1 MVADRLAQAVRHQLG
16 LGRLLPLGDTPDGAW
31 LVERAAVGALRA
43 AASRAVP
50 NVRLGGLR
58 LALAAP
64 GEAGTPVVPAPVS
77 ALPPGPLRIEADFA
91 ATADAPLTSA
101 GELLRT
107 ALLRAAV
114 QELGLRVTEVD
125 LRVTD
130 LLDGADDGEAPS
142 GAGSGF
148 PARPRPAAHGPDGNG
163 HAPRPGETS
172 EAVGAAASPGAE
184 EHPPAPADR
193 PHATATAEA
202 VIAVPG
208 VTRLAPVLGSTFG
221 GVPGDGVSVMDH
233 DVPRPGRHL
242 QIQIA
247 VAEGVRALDVARAV
261 RQAAARAAAWDAPES
276 FTAPVT
282 VAVLVSAIDPAP
294 GPGGERRG

>member
-43 AASRAVP
+43 AASRTVP
-50 NVRLGGLR
+50 NVRLSGLR

-64 GEAGTPVVPAPVS
+64 DEAGTPAVPAPPS
-77 ALPPGPLRIEADFA
+77 ALPPGPLRIEAEFA

-101 GELLRT
+101 GEQLRT
-107 ALLRAAV
+107 ALLSAAGA
-114 QELGLRVTEVD
+114 ELGLRVSEVD

-130 LLDGADDGEAPS
+130 LLDGTDEEEAPPVA
-142 GAGSGF
+142 GGVVHGGSGF
-148 PARPRPAAHGPDGNG
+148 AAPGADGDG
-163 HAPRPGETS
+163 HSPRPGETT
-172 EAVGAAASPGAE
+172 EAVGTAVSPGTE

-193 PHATATAEA
+193 PHATAAAEA

-208 VTRLAPVLGSTFG
+208 VTRLAPVLGSALG
-221 GVPGDGVSVMDH
+221 GVPGEGVGVMDR

-261 RQAAARAAAWDAPES
+261 RRAAARAAAWDAPES
-276 FTAPVT
+276 AAPVT

-294 GPGGERRG
+294 GPGGERRE